1 MVERCSDI
9 AKVAGSIPAGTTSL
23 LKENLVLDLDF
34 YYGYL
39 THKEPFDYDKHNE
52 NYEKGRQYAIL
63 TQGIEGVFDEIKVA
77 LTSKGYEVLLDLKDR
92 GIL

>member
-1 MVERCSDI
+1 M
-9 AKVAGSIPAGTTSL
+9 
-23 LKENLVLDLDF
+23 LDLDF

-39 THKEPFDYDKHNE
+39 THKEPFEYDKHNE

-63 TQGIEGVFDEIKVA
+63 TQGMEGLFDEVNVN
-77 LTSKGYEVLLDLKDR
+77 LTTEGIRVLLTLEGE